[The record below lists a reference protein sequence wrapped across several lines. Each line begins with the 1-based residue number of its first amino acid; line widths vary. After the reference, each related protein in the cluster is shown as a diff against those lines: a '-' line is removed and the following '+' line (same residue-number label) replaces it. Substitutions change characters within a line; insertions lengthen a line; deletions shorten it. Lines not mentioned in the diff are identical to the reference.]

1 MVVFVVGIGDAEI
14 AEDLILTRFQ
24 SYLAVAENDV
34 IFVICDSVASVFEPE
49 DLSLADTDDET
60 IVTALASRVE
70 GVVAVAA
77 DHPAVIQFEQQ
88 EYVGNVVDELVEID
102 LALRIPTIQQ
112 SCPFY
117 LQMLL
122 FFDGL
127 YEELTDVGL
136 LCKNFVGEVDI
147 VVSR

>member
-1 MVVFVVGIGDAEI
+1 MVVLVVGIGDAEI
-14 AEDLILTRFQ
+14 TEDLVVTRFQ

-34 IFVICDSVASVFEPE
+34 ILVICDSIIPSVFERE

-70 GVVAVAA
+70 SVVAVTA
-77 DHPAVIQFEQQ
+77 DHLAVLQFEQQ

-122 FFDGL
+122 LFNGL
-127 YEELTDVGL
+127 YEELANVGL
-136 LCKNFVGEVDI
+136 LC
-147 VVSR
+147 

>member
-1 MVVFVVGIGDAEI
+1 MVVLVVGIGDAEI
-14 AEDLILTRFQ
+14 TEDLVVTRFQ

-34 IFVICDSVASVFEPE
+34 ILVICDSIIPSVFERE

-70 GVVAVAA
+70 SVIAVTA
-77 DHPAVIQFEQQ
+77 DHLAVLQFEQE
-88 EYVGNVVDELVEID
+88 EYVGDVVDELVEID

-122 FFDGL
+122 LFNCL
-127 YEELTDVGL
+127 YEELANVGL
-136 LCKNFVGEVDI
+136 LC
-147 VVSR
+147 